1 MNTEMDL
8 NKWREDKKA
17 KSVTYFSTKKPV
29 CVSKGLIEKLKRISE
44 ENANA
49 NARLCL
55 HASPDESLHDMII
68 LEYQN
73 KKCRK
78 PHKHLEK
85 EETLHMIEGK
95 MMSLIFDDE
104 GNLIEKTLLDDENLV
119 YRTSK
124 NQYHVW
130 LPLTNHVIYR
140 EIKQGP
146 FKQEDNIPPKWD
158 YIKKLIEHLDFDL
171 GCYNQSCKN
180 PCSLNNLFKKD
191 RD

>member
-1 MNTEMDL
+1 MNLKE
-8 NKWREDKKA
+8 WRQDEKA
-17 KSVTYFSTKKPV
+17 KSITYFSIKRPV
-29 CVSKGLIEKLKRISE
+29 CVSKELIGMLKRISE
-44 ENANA
+44 ENENK

-55 HASPDESLHDMII
+55 HASPDDSLHDMII

-95 MMSLIFDDE
+95 MVSLIFD
-104 GNLIEKTLLDDENLV
+104 EKGTLVDKTCLDENNLA
-119 YRTSK
+119 YRTSR

-146 FKQEDNIPPKWD
+146 FKQEDNISPRFD
-158 YIKKLIEHLDFDL
+158 YIDALKRCVDFMDL
-171 GCYNQSCKN
+171 TCSNPNCKN
-180 PCSLNNLFKKD
+180 PCALSKIK
-191 RD
+191 